1 MVIIACAGWVSNFYS
16 AKAFPNRSDLT
27 SAIGSF
33 VVGTLGHIYGR
44 FTNGSSFPVTVVGI
58 LFQLPSGLSNGG
70 IFSFASENQSG
81 SGNAYSDGFQVAEQL
96 VSVAIG
102 LTYVFF
108 HRVALKCADCI
119 GSDCSSVRLLLIR
132 SEVEER
138 EDLVFSLSSP
148 RVYRAREGREEE
160 RTDEERERRDNRGG
174 RGRYRYRIWT
184 IYQPESKQTYETLQI
199 IRTFFTCINYHNKSH
214 HINSL
219 LETNRP
225 NGSVILCISYTENDG
240 FV

>member
-1 MVIIACAGWVSNFYS
+1 LTGVIYSLFLGFGISIGAELYHTMTGLTVFGASDYKCASTHDTGLWYQATPSQWWCKSPPPDFIIHTQLTSVDFLCCPGFAFFMSLRNQQPLFAKELVSPPSFRSIIEIEIRTNNQPVMVLIACSGWVSNFYS

-102 LTYVFF
+102 LT
-108 HRVALKCADCI
+108 
-119 GSDCSSVRLLLIR
+119 
-132 SEVEER
+132 
-138 EDLVFSLSSP
+138 
-148 RVYRAREGREEE
+148 
-160 RTDEERERRDNRGG
+160 
-174 RGRYRYRIWT
+174 
-184 IYQPESKQTYETLQI
+184 
-199 IRTFFTCINYHNKSH
+199 
-214 HINSL
+214 
-219 LETNRP
+219 
-225 NGSVILCISYTENDG
+225 
-240 FV
+240 